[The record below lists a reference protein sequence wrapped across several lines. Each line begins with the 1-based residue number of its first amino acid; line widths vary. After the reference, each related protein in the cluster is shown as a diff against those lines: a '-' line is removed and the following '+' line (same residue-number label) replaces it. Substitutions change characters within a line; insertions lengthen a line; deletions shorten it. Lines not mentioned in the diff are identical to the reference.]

1 MASSTLTTPPTAPK
15 RAERTSRRVHDG
27 EHPVGSRAWTPSKL
41 ARVATMLFVGA
52 LFIVPIIG
60 FIAMAFRDNDN
71 VQAGAD
77 GFLGLSGISWDN
89 VVYSWSQVDGFGPGG
104 GGLFV
109 QWMQNSLFV
118 SIGGALLAVLAAI
131 PAGYALARL
140 RFRYRK
146 TVLFIT
152 LVTMVIPNTVLV
164 IPLFLEVSAIGAV
177 GELWPVLVIMGF
189 FPFGV
194 YLSYIHF
201 MTTMPAELVEAAR
214 IDGLGEIAIF
224 FQVGLPISRQAVALV
239 AFFSFVANWTN
250 FFLPLALLSS
260 NQENKTVSIGLQEL
274 IGASPLFNPTV
285 AAGLDVKLYM
295 PQLALATVISMLPLL
310 VLFIGAQRFLMRG
323 QTVGAVKG

>member
-1 MASSTLTTPPTAPK
+1 MTLTTRPP
-15 RAERTSRRVHDG
+15 RLSHLE
-27 EHPVGSRAWTPSKL
+27 EHPVGSSKWTPGRV
-41 ARVATMLFVGA
+41 ARVATMLFVA
-52 LFIVPIIG
+52 TLFIVPIIG
-60 FIAMAFRDNDN
+60 FIAMAFRDNDS
-71 VQAGAD
+71 VQAGTD
-77 GFLGLSGISWDN
+77 GFLGLGGVSWDN
-89 VVYSWSQVDGFGPGG
+89 VVYSWSQVNGFGPNG

-109 QWMQNSLFV
+109 QWMGNSLFV
-118 SIGGALLAVLAAI
+118 SVGGALLAVLAAI

-140 RFRYRK
+140 RFRFRK
-146 TVLFIT
+146 TVLVVT
-152 LVTMVIPNTVLV
+152 LITMVIPTTVLV

-201 MTTMPAELVEAAR
+201 MTTMPSELVEAAR

-224 FQVGLPISRQAVALV
+224 FQVGLPISKQAVALV
-239 AFFSFVANWTN
+239 AFFSFVA
-250 FFLPLALLSS
+250 S
-260 NQENKTVSIGLQEL
+260 NQSNKTISIGLQEL

-310 VLFIGAQRFLMRG
+310 ILFIGAQRYLMSG

>member
-1 MASSTLTTPPTAPK
+1 M
-15 RAERTSRRVHDG
+15 G
-27 EHPVGSRAWTPSKL
+27 
-41 ARVATMLFVGA
+41 
-52 LFIVPIIG
+52 
-60 FIAMAFRDNDN
+60 
-71 VQAGAD
+71 
-77 GFLGLSGISWDN
+77 
-89 VVYSWSQVDGFGPGG
+89 
-104 GGLFV
+104 
-109 QWMQNSLFV
+109 NSLFV
-118 SIGGALLAVLAAI
+118 SVGGALLAVLAAI

-140 RFRYRK
+140 RFRFRK
-146 TVLFIT
+146 TVLVVT
-152 LVTMVIPNTVLV
+152 LITMVIPNTVLV

-224 FQVGLPISRQAVALV
+224 FQVGLPISKQAVALV
-239 AFFSFVANWTN
+239 AFFSFVANWAN

-260 NQENKTVSIGLQEL
+260 NQSNKTISIGLQEL

-310 VLFIGAQRFLMRG
+310 LLFIGAQRYLMSG